1 MKRHAYDLE
10 GVPQSRQMTIVERF
24 TPSEGGTVVT
34 YDLSATDPA
43 TFTET
48 VTYPAYVTFRF
59 DPTLEFLPSDCIE
72 EERRA
77 RAPQ

>member
-24 TPSEGGTVVT
+24 TPSEGG
-34 YDLSATDPA
+34 
-43 TFTET
+43 
-48 VTYPAYVTFRF
+48 F
-59 DPTLEFLPSDCIE
+59 DPTLEFLPYDCIE

-77 RAPQ
+77 RAPR